1 MAFARWPEQV
11 SDPAPGSTKFS
22 MRTNSVM
29 NMVGAKTFRWTPF
42 LLAVLLLFVPAL
54 ASAALTAPAVQ
65 EASNAFDPN
74 NPNLG
79 TVNVAFPNAQAAG
92 NLNVVVVGWG
102 DTSSTVAAVTD
113 SNGNT
118 YRLAAGTNASSCCS
132 QVIYFAAN
140 IKAGANTVKVDF

>member
-1 MAFARWPEQV
+1 MPFLLPRNGVCARPDQL

-54 ASAALTAPAVQ
+54 ASAQAFVQ
-65 EASNAFDPN
+65 GTSNVFDPN

-79 TVNVAFPNAQAAG
+79 AVSVKFANPTAVN
-92 NLNVVVVGWG
+92 NLIVVVVGWS
-102 DTSSTVAAVTD
+102 DTSSTVAGVSD
-113 SNGNT
+113 DGSN
-118 YRLAAGTNASSCCS
+118 L
-132 QVIYFAAN
+132 
-140 IKAGANTVKVDF
+140 